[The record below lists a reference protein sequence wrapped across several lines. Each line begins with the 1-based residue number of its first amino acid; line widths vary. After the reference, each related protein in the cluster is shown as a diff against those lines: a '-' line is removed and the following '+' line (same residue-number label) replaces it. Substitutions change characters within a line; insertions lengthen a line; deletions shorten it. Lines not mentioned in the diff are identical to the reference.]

1 MRFLTCKGKDNLL
14 DRLYMIINASPRVV
28 TKYKKTRV
36 LFFLRLF
43 HDAYCWGNFKFTYLV
58 QTSFPFSED
67 YMEKDMFI
75 RLRFVVDSLKSYMQW
90 YIQMKAIERDFPV
103 VLFTLLC
110 KGYLAL
116 ESVNDVFRSDHSN
129 SSYWAVLSCGDVSCT
144 LHYVSYGW
152 ILKRTLL

>member
-14 DRLYMIINASPRVV
+14 DRLHMIINASPRVV

-43 HDAYCWGNFKFTYLV
+43 HDADCCGNFKLTYLV

-75 RLRFVVDSLKSYMQW
+75 RLRFVVDSLKSYMQ
-90 YIQMKAIERDFPV
+90 
-103 VLFTLLC
+103 
-110 KGYLAL
+110 
-116 ESVNDVFRSDHSN
+116 
-129 SSYWAVLSCGDVSCT
+129 
-144 LHYVSYGW
+144 
-152 ILKRTLL
+152 

>member
-14 DRLYMIINASPRVV
+14 DRLYMIIDASPRVV

-75 RLRFVVDSLKSYMQW
+75 RLRFVVDSLKSYMQ
-90 YIQMKAIERDFPV
+90 
-103 VLFTLLC
+103 
-110 KGYLAL
+110 
-116 ESVNDVFRSDHSN
+116 
-129 SSYWAVLSCGDVSCT
+129 
-144 LHYVSYGW
+144 
-152 ILKRTLL
+152 

>member
-1 MRFLTCKGKDNLL
+1 MRFLTCKGKDKLL

-28 TKYKKTRV
+28 TKYKKRRV
-36 LFFLRLF
+36 LFFLRRF
-43 HDAYCWGNFKFTYLV
+43 HDADCWGNFKLTYLV
-58 QTSFPFSED
+58 QTRFPFSED

-90 YIQMKAIERDFPV
+90 YIQMKAIEQDFPV
-103 VLFTLLC
+103 VLFILLC

-116 ESVNDVFRSDHSN
+116 ESVNDVFRCDHSY
-129 SSYWAVLSCGDVSCT
+129 SSYWAVLSCGDVSCI
-144 LHYVSYGW
+144 LHYVSYGC

>member
-43 HDAYCWGNFKFTYLV
+43 HDAYCWGNFKLTYLV

-75 RLRFVVDSLKSYMQW
+75 RLRFVVDSLKSYMQ
-90 YIQMKAIERDFPV
+90 
-103 VLFTLLC
+103 
-110 KGYLAL
+110 
-116 ESVNDVFRSDHSN
+116 
-129 SSYWAVLSCGDVSCT
+129 
-144 LHYVSYGW
+144 
-152 ILKRTLL
+152 